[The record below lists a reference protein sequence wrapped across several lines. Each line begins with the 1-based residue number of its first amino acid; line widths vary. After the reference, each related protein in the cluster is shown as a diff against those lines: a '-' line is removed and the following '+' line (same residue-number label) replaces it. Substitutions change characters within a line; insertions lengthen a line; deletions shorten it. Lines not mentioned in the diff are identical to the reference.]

1 MATAPIVIFAFNRPD
16 ALQRLGDALRKCALF
31 DESKIIVFVDGPRN
45 EPERAKVQAAIE
57 VARSLTDD
65 VRASASN
72 RGLGPSIIAGVT
84 DVINEYGRVI
94 VLEDDLV
101 PAPGML
107 MYLNQM
113 LDRYADEPK
122 VCSVCAYGLKIR
134 RPEGYSGDVY
144 FSPRSSSWGWA
155 TWRDRWEKIDWAV
168 SDYESFRHNRRDR
181 RSFNR
186 GGSDMASMLDGYMA
200 GRNRSW
206 AIRFCYW
213 QWRNGLLSVH
223 PFRSLVDNEGFGAEA
238 TNCRQSYSRFRI
250 DLDLLDYQLVT
261 PPPTTHPICLWKVP
275 RGLSATP
282 ESDKQQPRSHCFGLR
297 IYSKLR
303 KFFRF

>member
-1 MATAPIVIFAFNRPD
+1 MISPIVIFAFNRPD
-16 ALQRLGDALRKCALF
+16 ALQRLADALRKCALF
-31 DESKIIVFVDGPRN
+31 DESKVIVFVDGPRN
-45 EPERAKVQAAIE
+45 ESERTKVQATID
-57 VARSLTDD
+57 VARAITDD
-65 VRASASN
+65 VRASAAN

-107 MYLNQM
+107 LFLNQM
-113 LDRYADEPK
+113 LDRYAYEPK

-155 TWRDRWEKIDWAV
+155 TWRDRWAKIDWSV
-168 SDYESFRHNRRDR
+168 SDYDSFRNNRRER

-238 TNCRQSYSRFRI
+238 TNCRQSYSRFKI
-250 DLDLLDYQLVT
+250 ELDCREGEMEWY
-261 PPPTTHPICLWKVP
+261 
-275 RGLSATP
+275 TP
-282 ESDKQQPRSHCFGLR
+282 ETVELNSSIGRNLARYHSVPIR
-297 IYSKLR
+297 IYSKIR
-303 KFFRF
+303 KILNI

>member
-261 PPPTTHPICLWKVP
+261 PPPTHTTICCGKSQSVF
-275 RGLSATP
+275 LSIQKSTNNYAVT
-282 ESDKQQPRSHCFGLR
+282 
-297 IYSKLR
+297 IA
-303 KFFRF
+303 

>member
-1 MATAPIVIFAFNRPD
+1 MSTAPIVIFAFNRPD
-16 ALQRLGDALRKCALF
+16 ALQRLADALRKCALF

-45 EPERAKVQAAIE
+45 EPERAKVQTAIE

-65 VRASASN
+65 VRASAAN
-72 RGLGPSIIAGVT
+72 RGLGPSIISGVT

-122 VCSVCAYGLKIR
+122 VCSACAYGLKIR
-134 RPEGYSGDVY
+134 RPEGYDGDVY

-181 RSFNR
+181 CSFNR

-238 TNCRQSYSRFRI
+238 TNCRQSYSRFKI
-250 DLDLLDYQLVT
+250 DLDCREENMVWNVPERVKLIPQVEHQLYKY
-261 PPPTTHPICLWKVP
+261 HSIPI
-275 RGLSATP
+275 
-282 ESDKQQPRSHCFGLR
+282 R
-297 IYSKLR
+297 IYSKIR
-303 KFFRF
+303 KILNM

>member
-261 PPPTTHPICLWKVP
+261 PPHTHHHLLWKE
-275 RGLSATP
+275 P
-282 ESDKQQPRSHCFGLR
+282 ECISVNPEIDKQLRRYHCLGIR

-303 KFFRF
+303 KILRI

>member
-261 PPPTTHPICLWKVP
+261 PPPHTHHHLLWKE
-275 RGLSATP
+275 P
-282 ESDKQQPRSHCFGLR
+282 ECISVNPEIDKQLRRYHCLGIR

-303 KFFRF
+303 KILRI

>member
-261 PPPTTHPICLWKVP
+261 PPPPPHTPPFAVERARVYFCQSRNRQTT
-275 RGLSATP
+275 TP
-282 ESDKQQPRSHCFGLR
+282 LPLLRNKDIQQTA
-297 IYSKLR
+297 
-303 KFFRF
+303 

>member
-261 PPPTTHPICLWKVP
+261 PPPHTPPFAVERARVYFCQSRNRQTT
-275 RGLSATP
+275 TP
-282 ESDKQQPRSHCFGLR
+282 LPLLRNKDIQQTA
-297 IYSKLR
+297 
-303 KFFRF
+303 

>member
-31 DESKIIVFVDGPRN
+31 DESKVIVFVDGPRN
-45 EPERAKVQAAIE
+45 EPERTKVQAAIE

-122 VCSVCAYGLKIR
+122 VCSACAYGLKIR
-134 RPEGYSGDVY
+134 RPEGYDGDVY

-238 TNCRQSYSRFRI
+238 TNCRQSYSRFKI
-250 DLDLLDYQLVT
+250 DLDLVDYQLVNT
-261 PPPTTHPICLWKVP
+261 PPHLLWKEPVEITTNSEIN
-275 RGLSATP
+275 RQL
-282 ESDKQQPRSHCFGLR
+282 RRYHCLAIR

-303 KFFRF
+303 KILRI